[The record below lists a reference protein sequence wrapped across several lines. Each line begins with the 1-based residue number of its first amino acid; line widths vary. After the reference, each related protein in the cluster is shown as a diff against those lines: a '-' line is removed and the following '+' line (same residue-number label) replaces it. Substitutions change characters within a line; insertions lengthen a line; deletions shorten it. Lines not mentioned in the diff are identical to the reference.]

1 HCQGKAVL
9 MITHRL
15 SGLDKMDKICVMD
28 GGHIVETGTHRQLL
42 QQQGQYAKFHQR
54 QALLM
59 PHDEA

>member
-1 HCQGKAVL
+1 
-9 MITHRL
+9 
-15 SGLDKMDKICVMD
+15 MD